1 VIGSARCPDFM
12 TREGR
17 RRAAFNLVKRGVTN
31 LVCIGGDGS
40 LTGANIFH
48 QEWSSLLEELVSEG
62 ISLTVSSLTVS
73 CCTRSNVVFWSCF
86 NYCCRI
92 NVLLNV

>member
-1 VIGSARCPDFM
+1 MIGSARCPDFM

-17 RRAAFNLVKRGVTN
+17 RKAAFNLVMRGVTN

-48 QEWSSLLEELVSEG
+48 QEWSSLLEQLVNEG
-62 ISLTVSSLTVS
+62 ITVASGLVA
-73 CCTRSNVVFWSCF
+73 CCTPSNAVF
-86 NYCCRI
+86 
-92 NVLLNV
+92 